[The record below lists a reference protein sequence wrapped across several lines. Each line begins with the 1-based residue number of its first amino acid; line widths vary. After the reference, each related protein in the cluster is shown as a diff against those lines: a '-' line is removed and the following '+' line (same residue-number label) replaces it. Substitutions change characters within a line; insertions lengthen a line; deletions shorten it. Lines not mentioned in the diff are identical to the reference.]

1 MDRRAI
7 RGALVRKGIINGLY
21 CTNNI
26 SSNSNHEVLSN
37 ERLKGKHS
45 STKMGVFKAIQ
56 QMGWENT

>member
-21 CTNNI
+21 CANNI

-45 STKMGVFKAIQ
+45 STKMGVFNA
-56 QMGWENT
+56 N